1 MNNLENE
8 NLAFIK
14 QLSPDLFN
22 LVTTINE
29 QNYTAVPSKKGPL
42 TLTYTHNGQ
51 NYYIHSKFNPEA
63 EAEKLIQNANL
74 QETHIAVLGLG
85 AGYHLQKILETKNP
99 NSRVLLIE
107 PEPEII
113 KHSLKTLDWKT
124 TFSRNDVFY
133 CLGTDLNLLAQTV
146 QTFIDLTTFDNLE
159 VIELASEIRFNPLF
173 FHAAKKTVDNEIKT
187 LLYDF
192 KTRLAENAMVPE
204 NILKNIAGVLQ
215 TRPAKYLQ
223 NKFTGKTGFIVSA
236 GPSLDKNILQLK
248 KVNNRAVIICV
259 DTALKPLLKKDIHPH
274 FTITADPSYKNYL
287 HLQGTENRI
296 NYFIVS
302 DTAIANQ
309 VYRDFHPHMFSISLG
324 KPIFR
329 MIEEN
334 IGGIGEVEAWGSVIS
349 LALNFALF
357 LGLEPIVFLGQD
369 FAYTDMRNHCR
380 GTSWEEKWLEY
391 TRDPDGMQ
399 RKEKQSITGVTKI
412 VENRDI
418 FGNKTFSSD
427 RLMLYKNYLAKIL
440 TSLPQKHF
448 INASEGGILGEIEN
462 KDLHQ
467 VLEEFVYPQK
477 TIDFQALF
485 TLPVIYNSQ
494 NKNKLITFFKA
505 KSNFFKK
512 YRKKLEE
519 IIAKLDNA
527 AQLPQSS
534 LHTAAPLLEECE
546 KLKDSLYSNVQ
557 NGEIIEMWS
566 QGPIYNF
573 LKQSSK
579 LKGKMLDETTLHAF
593 VKVFLDYFK
602 KLLPLVSGVVQR
614 FDTAVSDLKECT
626 GPRPAYDHER

>member
-22 LVTTINE
+22 MVTTINT
-29 QNYTAVPSKKGPL
+29 QHYSTIPSKKGPL
-42 TLTYTHNGQ
+42 TLTYSHNGQ
-51 NYYIHSKFNPEA
+51 DYYIHSKFNPEA

-74 QETHIAVLGLG
+74 EETHIVVIGLG
-85 AGYHLQKILETKNP
+85 SGCHLQKILETKNP

-107 PEPEII
+107 PNPEII
-113 KHSLKTLDWKT
+113 KHSLKTLNWKT
-124 TFSRNDVFY
+124 TFNRNDFFY
-133 CLGTDLNLLAQTV
+133 CLGTDLNLLAQTI
-146 QTFIDLTTFDNLE
+146 QKFIDFTTFENLE
-159 VIELASEIRFNPLF
+159 SIELASEVRFNSQF
-173 FHAAKKTVDNEIKT
+173 FDAAKKTIDNEIKT

-223 NKFTGKTGFIVSA
+223 NKFTGKPGFIVSA

-259 DTALKPLLKKDIHPH
+259 DTALKPLLKKGIHPH
-274 FTITADPSYKNYL
+274 FTVTADPSYKNYL
-287 HLQGTENRI
+287 HLQGTENQI

-334 IGGIGEVEAWGSVIS
+334 IGSIGEVEAWGSVIS

-399 RKEKQSITGVTKI
+399 RKEKQSITGMAKI
-412 VENRDI
+412 VENHDI
-418 FGNKTFSSD
+418 YGNKAFTSD
-427 RLMLYKNYLAKIL
+427 RLLLYKNYLAKTL
-440 TSLPQKHF
+440 STLPEKNV
-448 INASEGGILGEIEN
+448 INASEGGILDEIEN
-462 KDLHQ
+462 KNLHQ
-467 VLEEFVYPQK
+467 VLEEFVFPQK

-494 NKNKLITFFKA
+494 NKKKLLTFFKA
-505 KSNFFKK
+505 KSSFFKK
-512 YRKKLEE
+512 YMKKLDD
-519 IIAKLDNA
+519 IIAKLENA
-527 AQLPQSS
+527 AKLP
-534 LHTAAPLLEECE
+534 LHTAAPLLGECE

-573 LKQSSK
+573 LKKSSK
-579 LKGKMLDETTLHAF
+579 LHGQALNETNLPAF
-593 VKVFLDYFK
+593 IRVFHDYFR
-602 KLLPLVSGVVQR
+602 KLVPLVAGVVQS
-614 FDTAVSDLKECT
+614 FDTAVNDLKEST
-626 GPRPAYDHER
+626 GPRLSHDHE